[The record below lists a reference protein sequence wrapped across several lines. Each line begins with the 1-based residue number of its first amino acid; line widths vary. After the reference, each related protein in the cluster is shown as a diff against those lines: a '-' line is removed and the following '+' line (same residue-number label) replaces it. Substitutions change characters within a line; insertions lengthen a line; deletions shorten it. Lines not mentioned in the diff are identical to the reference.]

1 MNKKGEVIGILNGRQ
16 TDAQG
21 FAFAVQSKYILDV
34 IDSMKKEKEITSLR
48 IPSRSLIN
56 GMDRTEQVKR
66 VQDYVYMVKVN

>member
-1 MNKKGEVIGILNGRQ
+1 MIGILNGRQ
-16 TDAQG
+16 SDAQG

-34 IDSMKKEKEITSLR
+34 IETMKKETEITSVR

-56 GMDRTEQVKR
+56 GLDRTEQVKK